1 MPNETDNPKRAEGF
15 IARWSRR
22 KAATETP
29 ASTVDATVEA
39 TVDATVDAANAS
51 TVLNDS
57 SPPTVAETRA
67 QPEPTDEQMPP
78 LDALDENS
86 DYSGFMSPKVSEQLR
101 RSALRKLFRSAVFNI
116 RDGLDDYDD
125 DFRNFAPLGD
135 LITSD
140 MKHQM
145 EMAEKRKQRE
155 QEMRDGDS
163 ESDGDGDDGVNS
175 DADGGD
181 EVAGDGDVVGDDDGH
196 GNVDGADND
205 SDSGSNNVK
214 DGKDSNDSKNNK
226 TKPTPSR

>member
-29 ASTVDATVEA
+29 APTVDATVEA

-51 TVLNDS
+51 TVLDDS

-155 QEMRDGDS
+155 QEMRDGDG
-163 ESDGDGDDGVNS
+163 ESDGDNGVNS

-226 TKPTPSR
+226 TKPTPSL

>member
-29 ASTVDATVEA
+29 ASTVE
-39 TVDATVDAANAS
+39 ATVDAANAS
-51 TVLNDS
+51 TVLDDS

-155 QEMRDGDS
+155 QEMRDGDG
-163 ESDGDGDDGVNS
+163 ESDGDDGVNS

-214 DGKDSNDSKNNK
+214 DGKDSNASKNNK
-226 TKPTPSR
+226 TKPAPSR

>member
-29 ASTVDATVEA
+29 ASTVA
-39 TVDATVDAANAS
+39 ATVDAANAS
-51 TVLNDS
+51 TVHDDS
-57 SPPTVAETRA
+57 SPPTVVKTRA

-155 QEMRDGDS
+155 QEMRDGDGDS
-163 ESDGDGDDGVNS
+163 DGDDGVNS

-205 SDSGSNNVK
+205 SDSESNNVK

-226 TKPTPSR
+226 TKPAPSR

>member
-29 ASTVDATVEA
+29 ASTVDATVDT

-51 TVLNDS
+51 TVLDDS
-57 SPPTVAETRA
+57 STPPTIAETRA

-155 QEMRDGDS
+155 QEMRDGDG
-163 ESDGDGDDGVNS
+163 ESDGDDGVNS